1 MSDSEPNA
9 HPTARLVLDYLRV
22 LLWPALIVWAFLAFK
37 GDMLETLKTREVE
50 VAGAFKIGK
59 QIEDLNRKT
68 QAELEALRRLVAEL
82 QAAPQDPE
90 RVREVSDAVA
100 ASLEALERDFS
111 RAVTQLRLETASPGA
126 GASPEQSALP
136 ADPREQAREL
146 EGIGFGQLLRRDL
159 LAARKS
165 FAGAARA
172 WPEYHN
178 VGEIERLLRSDRL
191 ELSEGSDAAWLE
203 LYRTILTRYSWGM
216 PASAREAMQQA
227 VRSPP

>member
-1 MSDSEPNA
+1 MSDSGPSA

-22 LLWPALIVWAFLAFK
+22 LLWPALIVWAFLVFK
-37 GDMLETLKTREVE
+37 GDMLEILKTREVE

-59 QIEDLNRKT
+59 HIEDLNRKT
-68 QAELEALRRLVAEL
+68 QAELKDLRRLVAEL
-82 QAAPQDPE
+82 QAAPQDPD

-111 RAVTQLRLETASPGA
+111 REVAQLQLETAVPGV
-126 GASPEQSALP
+126 GASSDLAALS

-146 EGIGFGQLLRRDL
+146 ERLGFDQLLRRDL
-159 LAARKS
+159 QGARKS
-165 FAGAARA
+165 FGGAVRA

-178 VGEIERLLRSDRL
+178 AAEIERLLRADRQGL
-191 ELSEGSDAAWLE
+191 AAGSDTAWRE